1 MVNRTGASDCLGQF
15 LDGAMDRQAGSL
27 VFLFGH
33 VRQFFLH
40 GHSALSVDC
49 IPKSARVAAKT

>member
-1 MVNRTGASDCLGQF
+1 MVNRTGVSDYLGQF
-15 LDGAMDRQAGSL
+15 LDGTIDRQTGSL

-40 GHSALSVDC
+40 GHSALSVVYTQ
-49 IPKSARVAAKT
+49 ISARGC